1 MEGKLLFCPVVSR
14 ILTSLIFDD
23 TVEIL
28 FVIVKRFFFVI
39 PGDFDDET
47 DRLFVLIIDV
57 VIRFGDNG
65 WDISSFVVVDK
76 TVNDEDVGNDDETV
90 LFIIIRGVGLDT
102 IGCIGGVEGPDED
115 NKISVMEFICSLKN
129 KKNFCMERDRWNL
142 LLVVD

>member
-65 WDISSFVVVDK
+65 
-76 TVNDEDVGNDDETV
+76 
-90 LFIIIRGVGLDT
+90 
-102 IGCIGGVEGPDED
+102 
-115 NKISVMEFICSLKN
+115 
-129 KKNFCMERDRWNL
+129 
-142 LLVVD
+142 